1 MLARCTS
8 NAEAGQTVTLTVNGK
23 SHTATVGSDGTWQA
37 TLNATHS
44 EVEFD
49 SKMMYV
55 DAYVNK
61 ADGMLV
67 GPYSNYGPGFDYVGG
82 TGWNSG
88 KRKVDALDLFADGSY
103 ELFGRQHNLM
113 FGGSYSKQN
122 NRYFS
127 SWANI
132 FPDEIGS
139 FYNFNGNFPQTDWS
153 PQSPR
158 PRCLP
163 EHSR

>member
-1 MLARCTS
+1 
-8 NAEAGQTVTLTVNGK
+8 
-23 SHTATVGSDGTWQA
+23 
-37 TLNATHS
+37 
-44 EVEFD
+44 
-49 SKMMYV
+49 MMYV

-67 GPYSNYGPGFDYVGG
+67 GPYSNYGHGFDYVGG

-88 KRKVDALDLFADGSY
+88 KRKVDALDLFADGIY

-153 PQSPR
+153 PQSPHR
-158 PRCLP
+158 TIP
-163 EHSR
+163 HI

>member
-1 MLARCTS
+1 M
-8 NAEAGQTVTLTVNGK
+8 
-23 SHTATVGSDGTWQA
+23 D
-37 TLNATHS
+37 
-44 EVEFD
+44 
-49 SKMMYV
+49 
-55 DAYVNK
+55 
-61 ADGMLV
+61 
-67 GPYSNYGPGFDYVGG
+67 GFDYVGG

-139 FYNFNGNFPQTDWS
+139 FYNFNGNFHKPTGHHRARRRTI
-153 PQSPR
+153 P
-158 PRCLP
+158 
-163 EHSR
+163 HI